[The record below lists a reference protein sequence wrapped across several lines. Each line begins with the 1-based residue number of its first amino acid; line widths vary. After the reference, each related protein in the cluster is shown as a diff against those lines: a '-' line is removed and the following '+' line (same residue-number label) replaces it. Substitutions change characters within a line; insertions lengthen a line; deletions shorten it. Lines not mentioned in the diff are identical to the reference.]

1 MPQETRWNGAW
12 GVPNFY
18 PPPTAAK
25 TSVKA
30 VRTPVGG
37 ILGAWTSF
45 LTVCAACAS
54 GAVYAADTPWV
65 EESISTH
72 KTGSWS
78 RMVIYSRATGLAPFN
93 GKELVYTPNT
103 PSTGD
108 YVTVNVRMSFSELAN
123 GDPSDDDAQAAIHIT
138 SNNVFQVWTK
148 PGWLDVAAQG
158 ITPVSNVEYAV
169 QFIMDY
175 RAGVYSVAVQDDGG
189 TWRLLRSA
197 AKNYAF
203 PLAVKGSEIKAIS
216 FEGKAQF
223 RSLKGS
229 YTSICPNWSGWSK
242 SASPQAPISLI
253 GANRPARRLQSDRLE
268 QIGQPVGSNQFD
280 WGKTDSPQAPIGSP
294 GANRPACRPQSD
306 CLEQTGHFST
316 TQNQKEMK

>member
-1 MPQETRWNGAW
+1 MVRGASAIFT
-12 GVPNFY
+12 P
-18 PPPTAAK
+18 PPPTAK
-25 TSVKA
+25 TSVKGLG
-30 VRTPVGG
+30 TPVGG
-37 ILGAWTSF
+37 VCAVWASF
-45 LTVCAACAS
+45 LMVCAALAPA
-54 GAVYAADTPWV
+54 GTYAADTPWV

-78 RMVIYSRATGLAPFN
+78 RMVLYNRTTGLAPFN
-93 GKELVYTPNT
+93 GKGHTYTPNT

-175 RAGVYSVAVQDDGG
+175 KAGVYSVAVQDDRGE
-189 TWRLLRSA
+189 WRRLRSA
-197 AKNYAF
+197 SGGQTF
-203 PLAVKGSEIKAIS
+203 PLAVKANAVKAVS
-216 FEGKAQF
+216 FEGRAQF

-229 YTSICPNWSGWSK
+229 YTPEKPKKRSIRPADSRQSK
-242 SASPQAPISLI
+242 SNSRLGPPTVRE
-253 GANRPARRLQSDRLE
+253 ANRTVVWGRRQPGRQIERLF
-268 QIGQPVGSNQFD
+268 GSAD
-280 WGKTDSPQAPIGSP
+280 
-294 GANRPACRPQSD
+294 NRRRESN
-306 CLEQTGHFST
+306 GFFV
-316 TQNQKEMK
+316 NKNNKEMKHGN

>member
-1 MPQETRWNGAW
+1 MVRGASAI
-12 GVPNFY
+12 FT
-18 PPPTAAK
+18 PPPTAK
-25 TSVKA
+25 TSEKGF
-30 VRTPVGG
+30 RTPVGG
-37 ILGAWTSF
+37 VCAVWASF
-45 LTVCAACAS
+45 LTVCAALAPA
-54 GAVYAADTPWV
+54 GAYAADTPWV

-78 RMVIYSRATGLAPFN
+78 RMVLYNRTTGLAPFN
-93 GKELVYTPNT
+93 GKGHTYTPNT

-108 YVTVNVRMSFSELAN
+108 YVTVTVRMSFSELAN

-158 ITPVSNVEYAV
+158 ITPVSNVEYSV
-169 QFIMDY
+169 QFILDY
-175 RAGVYSVAVQDDGG
+175 KAGMYSAAVQDDRGI
-189 TWRLLRSA
+189 WRLLKTVA
-197 AKNYAF
+197 GFNAY
-203 PLAVKGSEIKAIS
+203 PLAVKGAEIKAIS

-242 SASPQAPISLI
+242 SASPQTPISLI

-268 QIGQPVGSNQFD
+268 QTGQSAGSNQIARSKSN
-280 WGKTDSPQAPIGSP
+280 GPQAPINLR
-294 GANRPACRPQSD
+294 GANRTARRLQSD
-306 CLEQTGHFST
+306 
-316 TQNQKEMK
+316 